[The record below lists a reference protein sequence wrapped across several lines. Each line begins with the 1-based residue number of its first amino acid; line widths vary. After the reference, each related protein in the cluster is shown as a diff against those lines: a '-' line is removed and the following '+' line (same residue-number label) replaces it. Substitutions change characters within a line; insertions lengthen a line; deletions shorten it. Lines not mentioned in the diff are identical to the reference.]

1 METTQ
6 KKLVEPIVLNCK
18 DLRLDRQKSNNKKTL
33 EGLLDPSIT
42 KKQMNAN
49 SNEKELDRTLEDL
62 KFTFQQFTQR
72 CSTDHAFAVLAARL
86 ISKEASRQGTKDEE
100 FVLTTCNETTKQ
112 FGVNVANI
120 STTEARPSKCGKIL
134 TNDEY
139 KKSGLKKNDC
149 LKSFDAKITGKIQ
162 GWIFAKITFTNGGH
176 QDNVFEEAHTMGEW
190 FVKYGKPAELYVL
203 LIDTDLIAQFN
214 ELREKYHKN
223 NILVVNHVD
232 FQKYF
237 IDL

>member
-1 METTQ
+1 MDTA
-6 KKLVEPIVLNCK
+6 KLIVLDCK
-18 DLRLDRQKSNNKKTL
+18 NLRLARQQSNNKKTL
-33 EGLLDPSIT
+33 EALLHPAT
-42 KKQMNAN
+42 TEKQLKAI
-49 SNEKELDRTLEDL
+49 SNDQEFDRTLEDL
-62 KFTFQQFTQR
+62 KFTFEQFTQR
-72 CSTDHAFAVLAARL
+72 CRTDHAFAVLAARH
-86 ISKEASRQGTKDEE
+86 ISINASRQGSKDEA

-112 FGVNVANI
+112 FGVEITNI
-120 STTEARPSKCGKIL
+120 PNTEARPTKCGKIL
-134 TNDEY
+134 SKNEY
-139 KKSGLKKNDC
+139 EKSGLKKNDC
-149 LKSFDAKITGKIQ
+149 LKSFDAKITGKVQ

-190 FVKYGKPAELYVL
+190 FVKYGNPAELYVL

-214 ELREKYHKN
+214 ELREKYHKKN